1 MSRTSFQRVFAA
13 DVVSTFGSLMSRLAI
28 PWLAVLLLDA
38 SPTAM
43 AWLAVAD
50 VAAGAL
56 AAPLLGVLVDR
67 WPARRTMIT
76 CDLARAVALLA
87 IPLLAWSG
95 SLSITALVAIVAF
108 NGALSVAFELAQSV
122 WIARN
127 TASDDLAPRN
137 SALAAGGAATE
148 AASFGLTG
156 WIYQWLGGVAAIVVD
171 AISYLLSA
179 ILLLRVVDAPRA
191 SQNES
196 PRASHQESPRVSL
209 NESPRAAENET
220 PQAARPDD
228 SRADGAW
235 RRLLDEARDGIASLG
250 SHPTLRALAQIE
262 ALTALGMSFASTS
275 YMIYVARDLAF
286 STGVLGMIFALGGIG
301 SLVGAWATAR
311 LTRRFGSPKVL
322 IGGLAIWAVGSACA
336 PLAASASLLGALLL
350 ILQQVVGD
358 SGATASQIS
367 DRTLRQSHAP
377 ADRLARVDAGIRTIG
392 YACSL
397 SGALLGGALAEIFG
411 ARALLFAS
419 SGVVGLA
426 ALLAAWRLRSA
437 RVLATQSNAPADRIG
452 S

>member
-1 MSRTSFQRVFAA
+1 MRPMSRTSFQRVFAA

-67 WPARRTMIT
+67 WPARRTMIA

-95 SLSITALVAIVAF
+95 ALSITALVAIVAF

-179 ILLLRVVDAPRA
+179 ILLVRVVDAPRA
-191 SQNES
+191 VQKETPQATQNES
-196 PRASHQESPRVSL
+196 PPAEQTEASSG
-209 NESPRAAENET
+209 T
-220 PQAARPDD
+220 
-228 SRADGAW
+228 GAW
-235 RRLLDEARDGIASLG
+235 QRLLDEARDGIAALG

-275 YMIYVARDLAF
+275 YMIYVARDLGF

-322 IGGLAIWAVGSACA
+322 VGGLAIWAVGSACA
-336 PLAASASLLGALLL
+336 PLAASASVIGALLL

-392 YACSL
+392 YACTL
-397 SGALLGGALAEIFG
+397 GGALLGGALAEIFG

-419 SGVVGLA
+419 SAIVGLA
-426 ALLAAWRLRSA
+426 ALLAAWRLRSEQ
-437 RVLATQSNAPADRIG
+437 VLAI
-452 S
+452 